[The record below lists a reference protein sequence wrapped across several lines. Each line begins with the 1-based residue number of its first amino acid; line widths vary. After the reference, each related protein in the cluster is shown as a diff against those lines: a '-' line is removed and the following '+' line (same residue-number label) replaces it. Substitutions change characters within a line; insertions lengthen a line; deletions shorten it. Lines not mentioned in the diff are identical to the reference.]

1 MRTFQTKDVKD
12 KVSRMDD
19 LNQQVYEIKS
29 KSDLVDFIRAL
40 IADFKS
46 SGEEWES
53 LRIDDYLKA
62 LSAWLQDMD
71 GYFSNRNEEVPK
83 TLDWKLFGMA
93 LLAAKSYE

>member
-1 MRTFQTKDVKD
+1 
-12 KVSRMDD
+12 MDD

-29 KSDLVDFIRAL
+29 KSDLVDFIKSL
-40 IADFKS
+40 CEDFKS

-53 LRIDDYLKA
+53 LRIDDYLEA

-71 GYFSNRNEEVPK
+71 GYFANRNEGAPK